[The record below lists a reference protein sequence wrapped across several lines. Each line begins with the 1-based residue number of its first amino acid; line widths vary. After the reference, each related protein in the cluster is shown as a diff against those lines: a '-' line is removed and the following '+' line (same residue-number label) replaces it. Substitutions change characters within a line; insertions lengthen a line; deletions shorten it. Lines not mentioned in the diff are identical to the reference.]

1 MWQAATH
8 RNFPDNIASNL
19 SNDLLID
26 LSMNACKSSL
36 VDIFD
41 LIKMKDFNLVKTRF
55 ASVDSTKV
63 PPMSADSKDVG
74 LLREEIK
81 ALKERIVLLPNKL
94 EELGSL
100 KEQMHDIVRM

>member
-1 MWQAATH
+1 
-8 RNFPDNIASNL
+8 
-19 SNDLLID
+19 
-26 LSMNACKSSL
+26 MNACKSSL